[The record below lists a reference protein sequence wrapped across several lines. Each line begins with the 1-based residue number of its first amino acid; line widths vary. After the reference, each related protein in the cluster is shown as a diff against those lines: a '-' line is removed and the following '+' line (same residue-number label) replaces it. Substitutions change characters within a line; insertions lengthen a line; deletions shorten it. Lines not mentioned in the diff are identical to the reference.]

1 MKRLLII
8 IICSF
13 FFLTLLSAEKIK
25 FSANSMTGKSG
36 DSNTTTTLSG
46 NAYIKTNSME
56 IQADNIE
63 LSGDDYRY
71 IKANG
76 SITGKNF
83 DSNMEFK
90 CDTLEY
96 DRITKVAE
104 LKGNVNLK
112 DIDNDVTAQA
122 QIIIYDQQSEV
133 AVLQVKINL
142 TQEDNVCTG
151 SYAVYYK
158 KDQILE
164 LSGNAQ
170 IKQKEDTFRAQ
181 HITLDMD
188 TQDITL
194 GGNVKGTVTDS
205 KKDEPEKEIGEEEK
219 KEESLDDNIDNIDKK
234 SDEFDDKNEE
244 KQESIESE
252 NDDKKDIE
260 KNEEINEE
268 SNE

>member
-1 MKRLLII
+1 MKRTLTFF
-8 IICSF
+8 ICTF
-13 FFLTLLSAEKIK
+13 LFLTLLSAEKIK

-46 NAYIKTNSME
+46 NAYIKTDSME
-56 IQADNIE
+56 IQADYVE

-71 IKANG
+71 IKASG
-76 SITGKNF
+76 SITGKNL

-90 CDTLEY
+90 CNNLEY
-96 DRITKVAE
+96 DRTTKVAE
-104 LKGNVNLK
+104 LKGDVDLT
-112 DIDNDVTAQA
+112 DIDNDVKAKA
-122 QIIIYDQQSEV
+122 QIIIYDQESEV

-142 TQEDNVCTG
+142 TQDDNICTG

-158 KDQILE
+158 NEQILE

-170 IKQKEDTFRAQ
+170 IKQKDDTFRAQ

-205 KKDEPEKEIGEEEK
+205 KKDEPQEDNADENSENMQSEVISEEEQSSAK
-219 KEESLDDNIDNIDKK
+219 TDENSVDVDENSETEESEQTEQADLL
-234 SDEFDDKNEE
+234 EE
-244 KQESIESE
+244 NGE
-252 NDDKKDIE
+252 
-260 KNEEINEE
+260 
-268 SNE
+268 